1 MITKYGNR
9 VKLAY
14 TDTDSFIYKI
24 ETENLYNDLALNLE
38 AYDTSDYPPDH
49 PL

>member
-1 MITKYGNR
+1 MIAKYGNR

-24 ETENLYNDLALNLE
+24 ETENLYNDLALIFY

-49 PL
+49 QL